1 MNFYDVIS
9 ELNINPENRL
19 FTVCEGR
26 YAGEKMIVSAGES
39 VWMSDKDGFFSMHAS
54 DAMAAGDGTL
64 TDIDGERVFAEL
76 LGNEKKM
83 VICGA
88 GHVSMPVIRIAK
100 MMGFRVAAIDD
111 RMQFVQ
117 NALDHGADE
126 GICSGFEEALADIPG
141 DPDTFFIIVTR
152 GHLSDSECLLS
163 IVKKPYAYIG
173 MIGSRRKVGMVKQL
187 LADNGVPQDV
197 IDSVHTPIGLDIG
210 AETPE
215 EIAVAILAEIIE
227 VKNKTRKST
236 GITAE
241 IMKALQSGKRGDAV
255 LATIV
260 SKKGSSPRAAG
271 TRMLIAE
278 DGSIT
283 ETIGGGQAEARIIE
297 CAVEMLRASKNE
309 PQRPVVVYVDKQ
321 VKATFAECTAEEP
334 LKCSL
339 KWSDHRLSMS
349 FTSSS
354 LSASTRSRSFL

>member
-9 ELNINPENRL
+9 ELNINLENRM
-19 FTVCEGR
+19 FTVCEGVH
-26 YAGEKMIVSAGES
+26 AGEKMIVSAGET
-39 VWMSDKDGFFSMHAS
+39 VWMSDDDGFFSLHAS
-54 DAMAAGDGTL
+54 EALTAEDGTL
-64 TDIDGERVFAEL
+64 TEIGGERVFAEL

-100 MMGFRVAAIDD
+100 MMGFRVTAIDD

-117 NALDHGADE
+117 NALDNGADE
-126 GICSGFEEALADIPG
+126 AVCSGFEEALSSIPG

-187 LADNGVPQDV
+187 LTDKGIAQEV

-215 EIAVAILAEIIE
+215 EIAVAIMAEIIE

-236 GITAE
+236 GIPAD
-241 IMKALQSGKRGDAV
+241 IMKALLSDERGPAV
-255 LATIV
+255 LATII
-260 SKKGSSPRAAG
+260 SKKGSSPRTAG
-271 TRMLIAE
+271 TRMLVEEGGA
-278 DGSIT
+278 IT
-283 ETIGGGQAEARIIE
+283 GTIGGGCAEATIITYASE
-297 CAVEMLRASKNE
+297 VLRNLGDKE
-309 PQRPVVVYVDKQ
+309 KHETEGPVIMYVDMTGKD
-321 VKATFAECTAEEP
+321 VAESGMICGGAIEVLLETV
-334 LKCSL
+334 
-339 KWSDHRLSMS
+339 
-349 FTSSS
+349 
-354 LSASTRSRSFL
+354 